1 MIEFVLDLCP
11 LNVAI
16 VTSVPYRSNDICLIQ
31 GLLLILLQKKQTNK
45 KKNQQK
51 TQLYAVMMIHLQF

>member
-16 VTSVPYRSNDICLIQ
+16 VISVPYRSNDVCLIQ
-31 GLLLILLQKKQTNK
+31 GLLLILLQNKQTIK
-45 KKNQQK
+45 KK
-51 TQLYAVMMIHLQF
+51 QLYAVMMIHLQF